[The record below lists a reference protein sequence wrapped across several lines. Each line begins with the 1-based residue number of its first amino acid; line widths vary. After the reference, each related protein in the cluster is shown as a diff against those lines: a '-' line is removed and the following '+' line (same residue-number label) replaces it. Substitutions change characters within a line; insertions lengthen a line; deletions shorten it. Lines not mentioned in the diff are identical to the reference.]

1 MSQPIAP
8 APIVHFEIGST
19 DSAKLAAFYAA
30 VLGWQFLPAGSAQV
44 VTTATG
50 PTGML
55 NSLGHPPDTYV
66 MVYAQVDDIDA
77 ALSRVAEAGG
87 RKLVGPAP
95 LPDGRTF
102 AWVQD
107 TAGNVLGLLTP
118 PA

>member
-1 MSQPIAP
+1 MSPPTTP

-19 DSAKLAAFYAA
+19 DSAKLAEFYGA
-30 VLGWQFLPAGSAQV
+30 VLGWKFLPAGSAQV

-55 NSLGHPPDTYV
+55 NALGHPPDTYV
-66 MVYAQVDDIDA
+66 MLYAQVDDIAA
-77 ALSRVAEAGG
+77 ALERVAQAGG
-87 RKLVGPAP
+87 RKIVGPAP
-95 LPDGRTF
+95 LPDGRKF

-118 PA
+118 LG